1 MSTFSVNVTGRQVSD
16 AVNAIATANHC
27 QAGAVIALSGALAA
41 ALGQAVANGTLAEGS
56 AGTGGSSA
64 GADAARHAARHAA
77 RQMQLRLTEIRARFL
92 ALADQDATAIG
103 EFVRLRESG
112 QALKGYEL
120 LCDGP
125 RDMAVQALAAAS
137 FLQDFRTHVSERTHD
152 DLEFAITLMSGVA
165 HSAMQL
171 LDSNLRIW
179 PLPELVAKYDPAVN
193 ALVARIDALQPVE
206 RIRR

>member
-1 MSTFSVNVTGRQVSD
+1 MGMASTVLSVTEQQTSD
-16 AVNAIATANHC
+16 LVNGIASAGHC

-41 ALGQAVANGTLAEGS
+41 ALGQATANGTLAEGATGES
-56 AGTGGSSA
+56 A
-64 GADAARHAARHAA
+64 DAA
-77 RQMQLRLTEIRARFL
+77 RQMQLRLTDIRARFL
-92 ALADQDATAIG
+92 ALANQDATAIG

-112 QALKGYEL
+112 QALRGYEL

-125 RDMAVQALAAAS
+125 RDMAEQALAAAG
-137 FLQDFRTHVSERTHD
+137 LMQGFRAHVCERTHD

-165 HSAMQL
+165 RSAMQL

-179 PLPELVAKYDPAVN
+179 PLPELVAQYDPAVN
-193 ALVARIDALQPVE
+193 DLGTRIDALQPVK